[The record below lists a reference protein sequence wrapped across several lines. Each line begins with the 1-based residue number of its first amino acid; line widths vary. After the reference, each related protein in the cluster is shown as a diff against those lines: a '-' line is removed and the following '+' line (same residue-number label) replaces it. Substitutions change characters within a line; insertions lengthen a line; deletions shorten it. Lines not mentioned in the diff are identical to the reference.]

1 MLSHTDTFLHFWDY
15 FKKYSSCT
23 RKSRRKDIWKLSLDL
38 HIINQATSVEG
49 FLIHPNPPE
58 PHSPLPP
65 SILFLAH
72 YPHPPRLGW
81 LLLFERTVS
90 TSELNCVL
98 FGILP
103 IVLSL
108 VRPWRAKSFFP
119 ASLKKFG
126 QIVIFEC
133 NVKIHWQ
140 RFLQKL
146 AFHLV
151 QHFLSCLRD
160 LLGEGAHFWVLR
172 SRFSWTFRSCGE
184 EVKWTLTGFLNFQV
198 VKSLTCR
205 ISLDLAKR
213 RRIPV

>member
-1 MLSHTDTFLHFWDY
+1 MLSHTDTFLGLS
-15 FKKYSSCT
+15 KNSSCT

-65 SILFLAH
+65 SILFYAH

-81 LLLFERTVS
+81 LYYLREQCRHLSSIVSFLEYYQLFSHLYDREEPNPFFLL
-90 TSELNCVL
+90 
-98 FGILP
+98 P
-103 IVLSL
+103 WKSL
-108 VRPWRAKSFFP
+108 VRS
-119 ASLKKFG
+119 
-126 QIVIFEC
+126 IVIFEC

-184 EVKWTLTGFLNFQV
+184 EVKWTLTGFSNFQF
-198 VKSLTCR
+198 VKNLTCR